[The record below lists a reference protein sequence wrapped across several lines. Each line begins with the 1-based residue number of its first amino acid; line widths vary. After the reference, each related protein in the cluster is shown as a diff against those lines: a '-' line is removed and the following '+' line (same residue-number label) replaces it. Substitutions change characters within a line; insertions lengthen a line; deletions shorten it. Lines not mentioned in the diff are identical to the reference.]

1 MPAHILKTTVV
12 AAAITF
18 SSLAAATDLPPYLV
32 HGLQAMGANIGADG
46 SVSMGAMRLV
56 PFLPSQ
62 YDPSNVPAGANIADC
77 TFAEDKVS
85 YLCPGNL
92 QFAFMQST
100 LGEMPHF
107 SAGFAPLQGYSL
119 PADFSPPAGLVMPA
133 GFMFSN
139 GVTIPPLTPAD
150 MIAQMTD
157 AGLLPRGA
165 VTFNA
170 DGTVTTIVDGVSTTY
185 TPLHV
190 PAQGQQGRYMAGM
203 GYGVTVANGGTVT
216 FPDGTTYVPRTSM
229 MGGTYGMR

>member
-1 MPAHILKTTVV
+1 MSHPLLKATAI

-18 SSLAAATDLPPYLV
+18 SSLAAATDLPPYLTQ
-32 HGLQAMGANIGADG
+32 GLRAMGANIAADG

-56 PFLPSQ
+56 PFLPPQ
-62 YDPSNVPAGANIADC
+62 YDPANVPAGATIADC

-92 QFAFMQST
+92 QFAFMQTT

-107 SAGFAPLQGYSL
+107 SAAFAPRQGYSL

-133 GFMFSN
+133 GFMLSN
-139 GVTIPPLTPAD
+139 GVTISPLTAAD
-150 MIAQMTD
+150 MIEQMTN
-157 AGLLPRGA
+157 AGMLPRGA

-170 DGTVTTIVDGVSTTY
+170 DGTVTAIANGVSTTY
-185 TPLHV
+185 TPSRV
-190 PAQGQQGRYMAGM
+190 PAQGQQGRYMPGM